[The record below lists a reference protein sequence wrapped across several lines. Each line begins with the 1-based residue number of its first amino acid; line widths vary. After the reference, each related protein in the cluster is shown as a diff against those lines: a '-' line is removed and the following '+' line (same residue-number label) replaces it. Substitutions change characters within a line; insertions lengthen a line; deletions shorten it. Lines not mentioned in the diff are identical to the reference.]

1 MFSLLS
7 LVQSQED
14 GGSCTCSSV
23 MVMSKEEM
31 KREISS
37 QVSAAVSRGSSCTT
51 SVHTAPDFNIS
62 KITSAMERTMDK
74 LYEKVERLVKPIIGK
89 LAILQQPGKSPSHPA
104 RSCRKILDFDSKSLS
119 GLYWLKA
126 GNGSAIRIFC
136 DMTRTCGGVRGGWM
150 KVAELDMTNTSNQCP
165 HDLRQ
170 TIHNTKRLCTR
181 NSDSG
186 GRSSVHYKTH
196 GIGYNEVCGKII
208 AYQYGSADGI
218 RRGVSIDGNYID
230 GVSLTHSNPRQHVW
244 SFIAAL
250 DEAGTSYSTHTCH
263 CTNRNH
269 RGPQPPSFVGNDYF
283 CDSGSEH
290 RVQGNTFYA
299 DPLWDGRGCGPLSD
313 CCTFRNPPW
322 FYKKLALPTADNLE
336 MRVCRDEPRTNE
348 DILIEKVDIYI
359 R

>member
-31 KREISS
+31 KREISA
-37 QVSAAVSRGSSCTT
+37 QVSAAVSREFSS
-51 SVHTAPDFNIS
+51 DFHIS
-62 KITSAMERTMDK
+62 NITSAMERTIDK
-74 LYEKVERLVKPIIGK
+74 LCKKVERLVQPIIEQ
-89 LAILQQPGKSPSHPA
+89 LAIGKSPSHPA
-104 RSCRKILDFDSKSLS
+104 NSCREILDFDSKSLS

-136 DMTRTCGGVRGGWM
+136 DMTRSCGGVRGGWM
-150 KVAELDMTNTSNQCP
+150 KVTELDMTNTSNQCP

-181 NSDSG
+181 NSYG
-186 GRSSVHYKTH
+186 GGCSSVHYKTH
-196 GIGYNEVCGKII
+196 GIGYNKVCGKII
-208 AYQYGSADGI
+208 AYQYGSPDGI
-218 RRGVSIDGNYID
+218 RGVSIDGNYID
-230 GVSLTHSNPRQHVW
+230 GVSLTHSYPRQHVW

-250 DEAGTSYSTHTCH
+250 DEAGTHPAHTCH

-290 RVQGNTFYA
+290 RYQFNTFYA

-313 CCTFRNPPW
+313 CCTFKNPPW
-322 FYKKLALPTADNLE
+322 FYKKLPSPTANNLE
-336 MRVCRDEPRTNE
+336 MRVCRNEPTTNE
-348 DILIEKVDIYI
+348 DILIEKVDIYVH
-359 R
+359 

>member
-1 MFSLLS
+1 MRFWDFIFVFSFLS

-37 QVSAAVSRGSSCTT
+37 QVSAAVS
-51 SVHTAPDFNIS
+51 DFNIS
-62 KITSAMERTMDK
+62 KITSAVERTMDK

-104 RSCRKILDFDSKSLS
+104 RSCREILDFDSKSLS

-126 GNGSAIRIFC
+126 GNGSTIRIFC

-181 NSDSG
+181 NSDG
-186 GRSSVHYKTH
+186 GGCSSVHYKTH

-208 AYQYGSADGI
+208 GYQYSTPDGI
-218 RRGVSIDGNYID
+218 LGGSIDGNYID
-230 GVSLTHSNPRQHVW
+230 GVSLTHGDPRQHVW

-250 DEAGTSYSTHTCH
+250 DEAGTHPAQTCH

-269 RGPQPPSFVGNDYF
+269 RGQQPPSFVGNDYF

-290 RVQGNTFYA
+290 RYQFYTFYE

-322 FYKKLALPTADNLE
+322 FYKKLPSGTRDDVE
-336 MRVCRDEPRTNE
+336 MRVCRDASRVNE
-348 DILIEKVDIYI
+348 DILIEKVDIYV